1 MDKAFRLDCKL
12 AARIMKRYVLE
23 NRWIVYQS
31 NRLLW
36 VLSTCPTVQFNRE
49 KIIGVQECI
58 VEPYVLVTV
67 GVAFFCGGIVKGITG
82 MGLPLTSIALMSI
95 VLDLQVAIPLLI
107 VPIIATNIMQAFQ
120 GGHFTELMRKFWPM
134 LLAAA
139 VGVFAGT
146 YALYRLDSSY
156 LLIALVLLVF
166 FYSINN
172 LYAVR
177 LSCSEGTLPLVSPV
191 VGFLSGILAG
201 TTGAIGIPVVIYFQA
216 LGMTKNLFVQALG
229 IQFLI
234 TGTFLT
240 LSLIREGGLSVQ
252 YATISALA
260 LIPSVLGMFAGKTL
274 RDKVSEE
281 KFRVWLYVLLLLIG
295 LNLIRKGLF

>member
-1 MDKAFRLDCKL
+1 M
-12 AARIMKRYVLE
+12 
-23 NRWIVYQS
+23 
-31 NRLLW
+31 
-36 VLSTCPTVQFNRE
+36 LSTYFIVQFNRGTE
-49 KIIGVQECI
+49 FDIREYI
-58 VEPYVLVTV
+58 VELYVLVTV
-67 GVAFFCGGIVKGITG
+67 GLAFFCGGIVKGITG
-82 MGLPLTSIALMSI
+82 MGLPLTAIALMSI

-120 GGHFTELMRKFWPM
+120 GGHFSELMRKFWPM
-134 LLAAA
+134 LIAAA
-139 VGVFAGT
+139 IGVFAGT

-156 LLIALVLLVF
+156 LLIALGLLVF
-166 FYSINN
+166 FYSLNN
-172 LYAVR
+172 LCAIR
-177 LSCSEGTLPLVSPV
+177 LSCTERTLPIVSPV

-201 TTGAIGIPVVIYFQA
+201 TTGSIGIPVVIYFQA

-240 LSLIREGGLSVQ
+240 LSLTREGGLSIQ

-260 LIPSVLGMFAGKTL
+260 LIPSVIGMFAGKKL

-281 KFRVWLYVLLLLIG
+281 RFKTWLYVLLLLIG

>member
-1 MDKAFRLDCKL
+1 
-12 AARIMKRYVLE
+12 
-23 NRWIVYQS
+23 
-31 NRLLW
+31 
-36 VLSTCPTVQFNRE
+36 
-49 KIIGVQECI
+49 
-58 VEPYVLVTV
+58 VEPYVLLTV
-67 GVAFFCGGIVKGITG
+67 GIAFFCGGIVKGITG

-120 GGHFTELMRKFWPM
+120 GGYFSELMQKFWPM
-134 LLAAA
+134 LLTAAI
-139 VGVFAGT
+139 GVFVGT

-156 LLIALVLLVF
+156 LLIALGLLVF

-172 LYAVR
+172 LFAVR
-177 LSCSEGTLPLVSPV
+177 LSCTEKTLPLLSPV
-191 VGFLSGILAG
+191 VGFLSGVLSG
-201 TTGAIGIPVVIYFQA
+201 TTGSIGIPVVIYFQA

-234 TGTFLT
+234 TGSFLT
-240 LSLIREGGLSVQ
+240 LSLIREGGLVIEN
-252 YATISALA
+252 ATISALA
-260 LIPSVLGMFAGKTL
+260 LIPTAIGMFAGKTL

-281 KFRVWLYVLLLLIG
+281 RFKTWLYVLLLLIG